1 MKINIKKI
9 ISRTLIIL
17 GIGVIGISYYTNY
30 KVEKENK
37 KMVVQYEK
45 SINLQDKSEETIKLS
60 EDIVGILKIPKI
72 NLEVAVKEGTDK
84 ETLKYVVGHFEDTSM
99 PGEYG
104 NFSVAGHRQYTTNKF
119 FSNLDKLE
127 IGDEL
132 NMLYMGSTHSYKVNS
147 IEVVEP
153 HEVEVVDSSD
163 KDKKE
168 ITLVTCTPKYVGS
181 HRLVVKGEYVE

>member
-1 MKINIKKI
+1 MRINIKKI
-9 ISRTLIIL
+9 ISRILIVL
-17 GIGVIGISYYTNY
+17 GISIIGINCYTIY

-37 KMVVQYEK
+37 NIVLQYEK
-45 SINLQDKSEETIKLS
+45 SINSGKKMQEVIKLN

-84 ETLKYVVGHFEDTSM
+84 ETLKYAVGHFEQTAM
-99 PGEYG
+99 PGEDG
-104 NFSVAGHRQYTTNKF
+104 NFSVAGHRAYTTNKF

-132 NMLYMGSTHSYKVNS
+132 NMLYMDTTHSYKVNS

-153 HEVEVVDSSD
+153 DEVEVVDSTD

-168 ITLVTCTPKYVGS
+168 ITLVTCTPKFSGT
-181 HRLVVKGEYVE
+181 HRLVVKGTYVQ